1 MYLKIAWHTFIA
13 AMSKKWIRILAPLI
27 FCFYV
32 CAFMELEFGGRVEQ
46 SWTDEYDTYAISSK
60 VMCPCCHSFSLNH
73 LVDLVTAD
81 GNKPF
86 IGKMLVS
93 ENIISGSRVS
103 PEACKV
109 FIKHE
114 ALLL

>member
-1 MYLKIAWHTFIA
+1 MGKN
-13 AMSKKWIRILAPLI
+13 WIRILAPLI

-60 VMCPCCHSFSLNH
+60 VSCPGCHSFSLNH
-73 LVDLVTAD
+73 SVDLAAAD
-81 GNKPF
+81 VKNLF
-86 IGKMLVS
+86 NGKMLVA
-93 ENIISGSRVS
+93 ENITSGLRIT
-103 PEACKV
+103 PETCKV

>member
-1 MYLKIAWHTFIA
+1 
-13 AMSKKWIRILAPLI
+13 MSKKWIRILAPLI

-46 SWTDEYDTYAISSK
+46 SWTDEYDTYAITSK
-60 VMCPCCHSFSLNH
+60 VACPGCHSFSLNH
-73 LVDLVTAD
+73 PVDLAAAD

-86 IGKMLVS
+86 ISKMLVAVHITS
-93 ENIISGSRVS
+93 VSRFTQ
-103 PEACKV
+103 EACKV

>member
-1 MYLKIAWHTFIA
+1 MRKN
-13 AMSKKWIRILAPLI
+13 WIIILAPLI

-32 CAFMELEFGGRVEQ
+32 CAFMEIEFGGRVEQ

-60 VMCPCCHSFSLNH
+60 VSCPGCISFPLNH
-73 LVDLVTAD
+73 PVDLTAAD
-81 GNKPF
+81 WNGPF
-86 IGKMLVS
+86 INKILVVA
-93 ENIISGSRVS
+93 NITSGSRFIT
-103 PEACKV
+103 EICKI

>member
-1 MYLKIAWHTFIA
+1 
-13 AMSKKWIRILAPLI
+13 MSKNWIIILAPLI

-32 CAFMELEFGGRVEQ
+32 CAFMEIEFGGRVEQ

-60 VMCPCCHSFSLNH
+60 VSCPGCHSFSLNH
-73 LVDLVTAD
+73 PVDLAAAD
-81 GNKPF
+81 VNNLF
-86 IGKMLVS
+86 NGKMLVA
-93 ENIISGSRVS
+93 ENIISGLRIT

>member
-1 MYLKIAWHTFIA
+1 MGKN
-13 AMSKKWIRILAPLI
+13 WISILAPLI
-27 FCFYV
+27 FCLYV

-60 VMCPCCHSFSLNH
+60 VSCPGCHCFSLNQPVH
-73 LVDLVTAD
+73 LAAAN

-86 IGKMLVS
+86 INITLVA
-93 ENIISGSRVS
+93 ENSLSASRIT
-103 PEACKV
+103 PETCKV